1 MTTGSR
7 SDAPAASPRLGV
19 GSVTDVPGVLLGH
32 HQRTGPGWR
41 TGTTVVMSRTG
52 FTAGVDVRGGGPG
65 TRETDALR
73 PGNLV
78 STIHAVCL
86 SGGSAYGLAAADGVV
101 ARLEQLGLGHPV
113 GADPAHVVP
122 VVPAAVI
129 FDLGRGGRFENRP
142 DAGFGT
148 RATRRVSARNAARGS
163 IGAGTGAIS
172 GGLAGGIGSASMV
185 IGEDA
190 DRVTVAALAVVNSH
204 GSVIDEDTG
213 LPRVH
218 DGSLT
223 TPSATRR
230 RALVE
235 AVRRSRRGPN
245 DPASGELNTTLV
257 IVTTDAV
264 IDGTEATRIA
274 TVAQDGLARA
284 IRPVHSLFDGDTVFT
299 LSTGRVPLTGG
310 SRPGDLN
317 LLSAAAADCAALAC
331 TDAVISAEAHSGAP
345 SYTELTDRA
354 TRG

>member
-1 MTTGSR
+1 
-7 SDAPAASPRLGV
+7 
-19 GSVTDVPGVLLGH
+19 
-32 HQRTGPGWR
+32 
-41 TGTTVVMSRTG
+41 
-52 FTAGVDVRGGGPG
+52 
-65 TRETDALR
+65 
-73 PGNLV
+73 
-78 STIHAVCL
+78 
-86 SGGSAYGLAAADGVV
+86 
-101 ARLEQLGLGHPV
+101 
-113 GADPAHVVP
+113 
-122 VVPAAVI
+122 
-129 FDLGRGGRFENRP
+129 
-142 DAGFGT
+142 
-148 RATRRVSARNAARGS
+148 
-163 IGAGTGAIS
+163 
-172 GGLAGGIGSASMV
+172 
-185 IGEDA
+185 
-190 DRVTVAALAVVNSH
+190 
-204 GSVIDEDTG
+204 
-213 LPRVH
+213 VH

-299 LSTGRVPLTGG
+299 LSTGRVPLTGE

-345 SYTELTDRA
+345 SYTELTGRA